1 MANIKS
7 AKKRILIGRA
17 NEARN
22 KANRTYLKT
31 TLKRFDV
38 AVSEGNRAE
47 ADEAYK
53 NAVKTDD
60 KAVTKGLLHKNNA
73 ARKKSSLARRLGGM
87 A

>member
-31 TLKRFDV
+31 TLKRFDA
-38 AVSEGNRAE
+38 AVTEGNRE
-47 ADEAYK
+47 QADEAYK
-53 NAVKTDD
+53 AAVQTVD
-60 KAVTKGLLHKNNA
+60 KAVGKGLLHKNNA
-73 ARKKSSLARRLGGM
+73 ARKKSSLSKRFSSM